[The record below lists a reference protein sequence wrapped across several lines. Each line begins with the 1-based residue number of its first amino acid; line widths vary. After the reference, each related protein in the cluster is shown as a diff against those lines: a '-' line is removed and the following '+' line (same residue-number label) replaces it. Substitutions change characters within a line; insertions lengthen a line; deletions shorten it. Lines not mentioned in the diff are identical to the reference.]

1 MEKYTD
7 SEIKYLELLAEK
19 FPSVQDVCTE
29 IINLQAILNLPKGT
43 EHFLSDLHGE
53 YEAFLHILK
62 NASGVIKA
70 KIDEIFQNTMTNE
83 ERKKLATLIYYPEE
97 KLELIKKTN
106 YEMEEFYRITLY
118 RLIEVCKVVS
128 SKYSRSKVRKAMPKE
143 YEYIIDELLHANQN
157 MYDKEF
163 YYNQIINT
171 IIKLD
176 RADAFI
182 IAISKLIQRLSI
194 DHLHIIGDI
203 YDRGPGP
210 HIIIDELMKYHLVD
224 IQWGN
229 HDIIWMGAGCGSEAC
244 IFNVIRICS
253 RYNNLDILEDG
264 YGINIRAITE
274 FAMEE
279 YKSDN
284 TQNFI
289 PQNAEKIDNLYTVE
303 LLAKI
308 QKAAAIIQFKLEGEL
323 IKRHPE
329 FKMEHRLMLG
339 KINYEEGTII
349 IGGKKYNLNDKY
361 FPTIDPKNPYELTKK
376 EKEVVEKLKKGFMNS
391 EKLQRHI
398 KFLYNKGSLYKIYNN
413 NLLIHGC
420 IPMCEDGSLKC
431 YEDISKRKLKG
442 KELLDYIDKI
452 ARLGFFSD
460 LNSVEREYGKDFL
473 WYLWCGETSPIFCK
487 DAMKTFERYFIDDKE
502 LHKEN
507 KNPFYNLALK
517 EEVCDEIFSEFN
529 IDKKN
534 GHIICGHIPV
544 KFKSGESPIKA
555 NGKLLIIDGGLSK
568 SYQKTTGIAGYT
580 LIYNSY
586 GLMLAEHEPFNSK
599 LDAIDKETDL
609 HSSKLVVEKV
619 ERKKIKDTDIGQE
632 LLEQIKDLQKLLECY
647 KQGIIKA
654 KKRKW
659 FRLVER

>member
-1 MEKYTD
+1 MEKNINA
-7 SEIKYLELLAEK
+7 EKKYLELLAEK
-19 FPSVQDVCTE
+19 FPTVQEVCTE

-53 YEAFLHILK
+53 YESFLHILK

-70 KIDEIFQNTMTNE
+70 KIDETFQNSMTNE

-97 KLELIKKTN
+97 KLELIKKQN
-106 YEMEEFYRITLY
+106 DQMEEFYRITLY

-143 YEYIIDELLHANQN
+143 YEYIIDELLHAKQN
-157 MYDKEF
+157 MNDKEF

-182 IAISKLIQRLSI
+182 IAISKLIQQLAI

-210 HIIIDELMKYHLVD
+210 HIIIDELMKYHSID

-229 HDIIWMGAGCGSEAC
+229 HDIIWMGAASGSEAC
-244 IFNVIRICS
+244 ILNVIRICS
-253 RYNNLDILEDG
+253 RYHNLDILEDA
-264 YGINIRAITE
+264 YGINLRAITE
-274 FAMEE
+274 YAMEE
-279 YKSDN
+279 YKEESLP
-284 TQNFI
+284 NFK
-289 PQNAEKIDNLYTVE
+289 PQNAEKISDLSTVE

-308 QKAAAIIQFKLEGEL
+308 QKACAIIQFKLEGQL

-329 FKMEHRLMLG
+329 FKMEDRMLLD
-339 KINYEEGTII
+339 KINYETGEVQIN
-349 IGGKKYNLNDKY
+349 GKYYKLLDNY

-376 EKEVVEKLKKGFMNS
+376 EKEVVCKLKKGFLNS
-391 EKLQRHI
+391 EKLQRHVQ
-398 KFLYNKGSLYKIYNN
+398 FLYNKGSLYKIYNN

-420 IPMCEDGSLKC
+420 IPMDKEGNLKY
-431 YEDISKRKLKG
+431 YEDNKNRRLAG
-442 KELLDYIDKI
+442 RAYLDYIDKI
-452 ARLGFFSD
+452 ARQGYFSD
-460 LNSVEREYGKDFL
+460 LDSEEREYGKDFL
-473 WYLWCGETSPIFCK
+473 WYLWCGENSPIFCK
-487 DAMKTFERYFIDDKE
+487 DAMKTFERYFVDDKE

-507 KNPFYNLALK
+507 KNPFYIFAQN
-517 EEVCDEIFSEFN
+517 EEVCDTLLGEFG
-529 IDKKN
+529 IEKDK

-586 GLMLAEHEPFNSK
+586 GLMLAEHEPFNSRI
-599 LDAIDKETDL
+599 DAIVKETDL
-609 HSSKLVVEKV
+609 HSSKVVVEKV
-619 ERKKIKDTDIGQE
+619 DRKRIKDTDIG
-632 LLEQIKDLQKLLECY
+632 IKLQDEIEDLYKLLKCY
-647 KQGIIKA
+647 KLGIIKI
-654 KKRKW
+654 K
-659 FRLVER
+659 E

>member
-1 MEKYTD
+1 MEKNINA
-7 SEIKYLELLAEK
+7 EKKYLELLAEK
-19 FPSVQDVCTE
+19 FPTVQEVCTE

-53 YEAFLHILK
+53 YESFLHILK

-70 KIDEIFQNTMTNE
+70 KIDETFQNSMTNE

-97 KLELIKKTN
+97 KLELIKKQN
-106 YEMEEFYRITLY
+106 DQMEEFYRITLY

-143 YEYIIDELLHANQN
+143 YEYIIDELLHAKQN
-157 MYDKEF
+157 MNDKEF

-182 IAISKLIQRLSI
+182 IAISKLIQQLAI

-210 HIIIDELMKYHLVD
+210 HIIIDELMKYHSID

-229 HDIIWMGAGCGSEAC
+229 HDIIWMGAASGSEAC
-244 IFNVIRICS
+244 ILNVIRICS
-253 RYNNLDILEDG
+253 RYHNLDILEDA
-264 YGINIRAITE
+264 YGINLRAITE
-274 FAMEE
+274 YAMEE
-279 YKSDN
+279 YKEESLP
-284 TQNFI
+284 NFK
-289 PQNAEKIDNLYTVE
+289 PQNAEKISDLSTIE

-308 QKAAAIIQFKLEGEL
+308 QKACAIIQFKLEGQL

-329 FKMEHRLMLG
+329 FKMEDRMLLD
-339 KINYEEGTII
+339 KINYETGEVQIN
-349 IGGKKYNLNDKY
+349 GKHYKLLDNY

-376 EKEVVEKLKKGFMNS
+376 EKEVVCKLKKGFLNS
-391 EKLQRHI
+391 EKLQRHVQ
-398 KFLYNKGSLYKIYNN
+398 FLYNKGSLYKIYNN

-420 IPMCEDGSLKC
+420 IPMDKEGNLKY
-431 YEDISKRKLKG
+431 YEDNKNRRLAG
-442 KELLDYIDKI
+442 RAYLDYIDKI
-452 ARLGFFSD
+452 ARQGYFSD
-460 LNSVEREYGKDFL
+460 LDSEEREYGKDFL
-473 WYLWCGETSPIFCK
+473 WYLWCGENSPIFCK
-487 DAMKTFERYFIDDKE
+487 DAMKTFERYFVDDKE

-507 KNPFYNLALK
+507 KNPFYIFAQN
-517 EEVCDEIFSEFN
+517 EEVCDTLLGEFG
-529 IDKKN
+529 IEKDK

-586 GLMLAEHEPFNSK
+586 GLMLAEHEPFNSRI
-599 LDAIDKETDL
+599 DAIVKETDL
-609 HSSKLVVEKV
+609 HSSKVVVEKV
-619 ERKKIKDTDIGQE
+619 DRKRIKDTDIG
-632 LLEQIKDLQKLLECY
+632 IKLQDEIEDLYKLLECY
-647 KQGIIKA
+647 KLGIIKI
-654 KKRKW
+654 K
-659 FRLVER
+659 E